1 MKLEWQYLSS
11 APEVLSVRIGLSLD
25 FFRDVLE
32 AYFVGKKSLESIGFA
47 AALRMDSRENMA
59 LSLYPESVL
68 SLSPNLLTR
77 MLGLQALTWFG

>member
-1 MKLEWQYLSS
+1 MNIEWQHLSS
-11 APEVLSVRIGLSLD
+11 APEVLLVRIGLSLNF

-32 AYFVGKKSLESIGFA
+32 AYFVAKKSLESIGFA
-47 AALRMDSRENMA
+47 AALRMDSREKMA

-77 MLGLQALTWFG
+77 MQEL